1 VAGLIM
7 AKISAIVGWLGTALV
22 VVALGLRFLKPE
34 LDVYRTYTAWA
45 GLACILV
52 YLIAQWRES
61 ASGASARSTKMGTM
75 SVVSILA
82 MLAILTAVNYLGVRQ
97 NKRWDLTANQVFSLS
112 EQTLKVL
119 RGLDAPAKITVY
131 DLATGFDR
139 IKDRLEEYTYQSKQL
154 SVEYVD
160 IDRQP
165 ARAKAAS
172 VTAPGTLVLEYK
184 GRVERITQTEEQ
196 DIANAFIKA
205 TTGQERKVY
214 FTQGHGEKDPANAD
228 RTGYSAVA
236 EALKGDNYGFE
247 KLVLAQSPTVPDG
260 ATAVVI
266 AGPQTDFFPGE
277 IDAIK
282 KYLAK
287 GGTLFA
293 MLDPGE
299 KPGQGALPNLAGLL
313 KEWGVEV
320 GDDIVVDASGV
331 GQMFG
336 AGPTVPVAASYPAHP
351 ITERFNLMTAY
362 PLARS
367 ITTTTVEGRT
377 AQPVIETSDRSWAEK
392 DLDSLSAGED
402 VSLDATKGDRQ
413 GPIVLAAAVSAAA
426 TDVPAAPAPAE
437 GAEAPPK
444 PETRIV
450 VMGDSDFAAN
460 FGLGIQGNRD
470 LFMNTLGWL
479 SQQEG
484 LIAVRP
490 KAPEDRRL
498 TMTADQVNQVAIL
511 SIFLIPAAI
520 FGLGI
525 YTWWRRR

>member
-1 VAGLIM
+1 M
-7 AKISAIVGWLGTALV
+7 AKIAAIVGWIGTALV

-34 LDVYRTYTAWA
+34 LDTYRTYTAWA
-45 GLACILV
+45 GLVCIMLF
-52 YLIAQWRES
+52 LIAQWRES
-61 ASGASARSTKMGTM
+61 ATGPSARATKLGTM
-75 SVVSILA
+75 SVVSVLA
-82 MLAILTAVNYLGVRQ
+82 MLAILIGVNYLGVRQ

-112 EQTLKVL
+112 EQTLKVVQ
-119 RGLDAPAKITVY
+119 GLDAPAKLTVY
-131 DLATGFDR
+131 ALATEFDR
-139 IKDRLEEYTYQSKQL
+139 FKDRLEPFAYQSKQL
-154 SVEYVD
+154 SIEYVD
-160 IDRQP
+160 IDKAP
-165 ARAKAAS
+165 ARAKAAN
-172 VTAPGTLVLEYK
+172 VTTAGTMVLEYK
-184 GRVERITQTEEQ
+184 GRVERVTVLEEQ

-214 FTQGHGEKDPANAD
+214 FTQGHGEKDPASSE

-247 KLVLAQSPTVPDG
+247 KLVLAQTSAVPDG

-266 AGPQTDFFPGE
+266 AGPVTDFFPGE

-282 KYLAK
+282 KYLAR

-293 MLDPGE
+293 MIDPGE
-299 KPGQGALPNLAGLL
+299 KAGEGLLPNLTGLL
-313 KEWGVEV
+313 KEWGIEV

-367 ITTTTVEGRT
+367 LTATTAGDKT
-377 AQPVIETSDRSWAEK
+377 AQAIIETSDRSWAEK
-392 DLDSLSAGED
+392 DLAGLASGQD
-402 VSLDATKGDRQ
+402 VSLDEAKGDRQ
-413 GPIVLAAAVSAAA
+413 GPVTLAAAVSAAA
-426 TDVPAAPAPAE
+426 TDVPPAPAPAA
-437 GAEAPPK
+437 GQEAPPK

-460 FGLGIQGNRD
+460 VGLGIQGNRD
-470 LFMNTLGWL
+470 LFLNTLGWL

-511 SIFLIPAAI
+511 SIFIIPGLIA
-520 FGLGI
+520 GLGI
-525 YTWWRRR
+525 YSWWRRR

>member
-1 VAGLIM
+1 M
-7 AKISAIVGWLGTALV
+7 AKLTAIIGWVGTALV

-34 LDVYRTYTAWA
+34 LDVYRTNTAWA

-52 YLIAQWRES
+52 YLVAQWRES
-61 ASGASARSTKMGTM
+61 STGAGSRATKMGMM
-75 SVVSILA
+75 SIVSIVA
-82 MLAILTAVNYLGVRQ
+82 MLAILAALNYLGVRQ
-97 NKRWDLTANQVFSLS
+97 NKRWDFTANQVFSLS

-119 RGLDAPAKITVY
+119 RGLDAPAKLTVY
-131 DLATGFDR
+131 DLSTSFDR
-139 IKDRLEEYTYQSKQL
+139 TKDRLEEYTYQSPQL

-165 ARAKAAS
+165 AKAKAAG

-214 FTQGHGEKDPANAD
+214 FTQGHGEKDPAASD

-236 EALKGDNYGFE
+236 ESLKGDNYGFE
-247 KLVLAQSPTVPDG
+247 KLVLAQTSAVPEG
-260 ATAVVI
+260 ATAVII
-266 AGPQTDFFPGE
+266 AGPVTDFFPGE
-277 IDAIK
+277 IDALK
-282 KYLAK
+282 KYLAA
-287 GGTLFA
+287 GGGLFA
-293 MLDPGE
+293 MLDPAE
-299 KPGQGALPNLAGLL
+299 KAGQGALPNLTGLL
-313 KEWGVEV
+313 KEWGIDA

-367 ITTTTVEGRT
+367 LTVTTVEGRT
-377 AQPVIETSDRSWAEK
+377 PQSIIETSDRSWAEK
-392 DLDSLSAGED
+392 DLEGLAAGTE
-402 VSLDATKGDRQ
+402 VSLDVTKGDRQ
-413 GPIVLAAAVSAAA
+413 GPISLAAAVSAPA
-426 TDVPAAPAPAE
+426 TDAPKAAEPAPGTE
-437 GAEAPPK
+437 TPPT

-460 FGLGIQGNRD
+460 FGLGIQGNKD

-490 KAPEDRRL
+490 RAPEDRRL
-498 TMTADQVNQVAIL
+498 TMTADEVNQVAIL

>member
-1 VAGLIM
+1 M
-7 AKISAIVGWLGTALV
+7 AKIAAIIGWVGTALV

-61 ASGASARSTKMGTM
+61 STGASARTTKMGTM

-82 MLAILTAVNYLGVRQ
+82 MLAILVAVNYLGVRQ
-97 NKRWDLTANQVFSLS
+97 NKRWDLTGNQIFSLS

-119 RGLDAPAKITVY
+119 RGLDAPAKLTVY
-131 DLATGFDR
+131 DLATNFDR
-139 IKDRLEEYTYQSKQL
+139 LKARLEEYAYQSKQL
-154 SVEYVD
+154 TIEYVD
-160 IDRQP
+160 IDREP
-165 ARAKAAS
+165 ARVRAAN

-184 GRVERITQTEEQ
+184 GRVERITMAEEQ

-205 TTGQERKVY
+205 TTGQEKKVY
-214 FTQGHGEKDPANAD
+214 FVQGHGEKDPASAD

-247 KLVLAQSPTVPDG
+247 KLVLAQTSAVPDG
-260 ATAVVI
+260 ATAVVV
-266 AGPQTDFFPGE
+266 AGPVTDFFPGE
-277 IDAIK
+277 IDALK

-293 MLDPGE
+293 MIDPAEKTGE
-299 KPGQGALPNLAGLL
+299 GTLPNFMAFL
-313 KEWGVEV
+313 KEWGIEV
-320 GDDIVVDASGV
+320 GSDIVVDASGV

-351 ITERFNLMTAY
+351 ITDRFNLMTAY

-367 ITTTTVEGRT
+367 LTVAAVDGRT
-377 AQPVIETSDRSWAEK
+377 PQSIIETSDRSWAEK
-392 DLDSLSAGED
+392 DLDGLAAGTD

-413 GPIVLAAAVSAAA
+413 GPISLAVAVSAAA
-426 TDVPAAPAPAE
+426 TDAPPAPAPAA
-437 GAEAPPK
+437 GGDAPPR

-450 VMGDSDFAAN
+450 VVGDSDFAAN
-460 FGLGIQGNRD
+460 VGLGVQGNKD
-470 LFMNTLGWL
+470 LFLNTLGWL

-498 TMTADQVNQVAIL
+498 AMTADQVSQINIL

>member
-1 VAGLIM
+1 M
-7 AKISAIVGWLGTALV
+7 AKIAALIGWVGTALV

-52 YLIAQWRES
+52 YLVAQWRES
-61 ASGASARSTKMGTM
+61 STGASARATKMGTM
-75 SVVSILA
+75 SAVSIVA
-82 MLAILTAVNYLGVRQ
+82 MLAILVGVNYVGVRQ
-97 NKRWDLTANQVFSLS
+97 NKRWDFTANQVFSLS
-112 EQTLKVL
+112 EQSLKVV
-119 RGLDAPAKITVY
+119 RGLDAPAKLTVY
-131 DLATGFDR
+131 DQATQFDR
-139 IKDRLEEYTYQSKQL
+139 YKDRLEEYTYQTKQL
-154 SVEYVD
+154 TIEYVD
-160 IDRQP
+160 IDRAP
-165 ARAKAAS
+165 ARARAAN
-172 VTAPGTLVLEYK
+172 VTTAGTMVLEYK
-184 GRVERITQTEEQ
+184 GRVERITVLEEQ

-214 FTQGHGEKDPANAD
+214 FTQGHGEKDPASSE

-236 EALKGDNYGFE
+236 EALKGDNYTFE
-247 KLVLAQSPTVPDG
+247 KLVLPQTSAVPDG

-266 AGPQTDFFPGE
+266 AGPVTDFFPGE
-277 IDAIK
+277 IDALT

-293 MLDPGE
+293 MVDPGE
-299 KPGQGALPNLAGLL
+299 TSGEGQLPNLTGLL
-313 KEWGVEV
+313 KSWGIEV
-320 GDDIVVDASGV
+320 GDDIVVDASNV

-351 ITERFNLMTAY
+351 ITERFNLMTAF

-367 ITTTTVEGRT
+367 LTATTVDGRT
-377 AQPVIETSDRSWAEK
+377 AQSVIETSDRSWAEK
-392 DLDSLSAGED
+392 DLAGLAAGQD
-402 VSLDATKGDRQ
+402 VSLDATAGDRQ
-413 GPIVLAAAVSAAA
+413 GPISLAAAVSAAA
-426 TDVPAAPAPAE
+426 TDVPETPAPAAGE
-437 GAEAPPK
+437 PAPPK

-450 VMGDSDFAAN
+450 VVGDSDFASNA
-460 FGLGIQGNRD
+460 GLGIQGNRD
-470 LFMNTLGWL
+470 LFLNTLGWL

-498 TMTADQVNQVAIL
+498 TMTADQVSQVMIL

>member
-1 VAGLIM
+1 M
-7 AKISAIVGWLGTALV
+7 AKIAALIGWIGTALV

-61 ASGASARSTKMGTM
+61 ATGASARTTKMGTM
-75 SVVSILA
+75 SVVSIVA
-82 MLAILTAVNYLGVRQ
+82 MLAILVAVNYLGVRQ
-97 NKRWDLTANQVFSLS
+97 NKRWDFTANQVFSLS

-119 RGLDAPAKITVY
+119 RGLDAPARLTVY
-131 DLATGFDR
+131 DQATQFDR
-139 IKDRLEEYTYQSKQL
+139 FKDRLEEFAYQSKQL
-154 SVEYVD
+154 TIDYVD
-160 IDRQP
+160 IDRAP
-165 ARAKAAS
+165 ARAKAAN
-172 VTAPGTLVLEYK
+172 VTTAGTMVLEYK
-184 GRVERITQTEEQ
+184 GRVERITVLEEQ

-214 FTQGHGEKDPANAD
+214 FTQGHGEKDPAGSD

-236 EALKGDNYGFE
+236 DALKGDNYGFE
-247 KLVLAQSPTVPDG
+247 KLVLAQTAAVPDG
-260 ATAVVI
+260 ATAVVV
-266 AGPQTDFFPGE
+266 AGPVTDFFPGE
-277 IDAIK
+277 IDALK
-282 KYLAK
+282 KYLAR

-293 MLDPGE
+293 MVDPGE
-299 KPGQGALPNLAGLL
+299 KTGQALLPNLTGLL
-313 KEWGVEV
+313 KEWGITVD
-320 GDDIVVDASGV
+320 DDIVVDASGV

-336 AGPTVPVAASYPAHP
+336 AGPTVPVAASYPAHA

-367 ITTTTVEGRT
+367 LTTATVEGRT
-377 AQPVIETSDRSWAEK
+377 PQAIIETSDRSWAEQ
-392 DLDSLSAGED
+392 DIASLSAGQD
-402 VSLDATKGDRQ
+402 VTLDAAKGDRQ
-413 GPIVLAAAVSAAA
+413 GPITLAAAVSAPA
-426 TDVPAAPAPAE
+426 TDAPAAPAPAAGE
-437 GAEAPPK
+437 QAPPK
-444 PETRIV
+444 AETRIV

-460 FGLGIQGNRD
+460 YGLGIQGNRD
-470 LFMNTLGWL
+470 LFLNTLGWL

-520 FGLGI
+520 FGLGV

>member
-1 VAGLIM
+1 M
-7 AKISAIVGWLGTALV
+7 
-22 VVALGLRFLKPE
+22 ALGLRFLRPE

-52 YLIAQWRES
+52 YLVAQWRES
-61 ASGASARSTKMGTM
+61 ATGTSARSTRMGTM
-75 SVVSILA
+75 SIVSIVA
-82 MLAILTAVNYLGVRQ
+82 MVAILTALNYLGVRQ

-112 EQTLKVL
+112 EQTLKVV

-139 IKDRLEEYTYQSKQL
+139 IKDRLEEYAYQSKQL
-154 SVEYVD
+154 TVEYVD
-160 IDRQP
+160 LDRQP
-165 ARAKAAS
+165 ARAKAAG

-205 TTGQERKVY
+205 TTGEERMLY
-214 FTQGHGEKDPANAD
+214 FTQGHGEKDPASAE
-228 RTGYSAVA
+228 RTGYNAVA
-236 EALKGDNYGFE
+236 ESLKGDNYGFE
-247 KLVLAQSPTVPDG
+247 KLVLAQTAAVPDG
-260 ATAVVI
+260 ATAVII
-266 AGPQTDFFPGE
+266 AGPVTDFFPGE

-282 KYLAK
+282 KYLAT
-287 GGTLFA
+287 GGTLLA
-293 MLDPGE
+293 MLDPAE
-299 KPGQGALPNLAGLL
+299 KAGQGGLPNLAGLL
-313 KEWGVEV
+313 KEWGIEV

-367 ITTTTVEGRT
+367 LTTTTVEGRT
-377 AQPVIETSDRSWAEK
+377 AQSFIETSDRSWAEK
-392 DLDSLSAGED
+392 DLDGLAAGTE
-402 VSLDATKGDRQ
+402 VSLDPDKGDRQ
-413 GPIVLAAAVSAAA
+413 GPISLAVAVSAPAPDA
-426 TDVPAAPAPAE
+426 PPQPEPAA
-437 GAEAPPK
+437 GTDAPPR

-460 FGLGIQGNRD
+460 FGLGIQGNKD

-490 KAPEDRRL
+490 KSPEDRRL

-511 SIFLIPAAI
+511 SIFIIPAAI

>member
-1 VAGLIM
+1 M
-7 AKISAIVGWLGTALV
+7 AKIAAIVGWVGTALV
-22 VVALGLRFLKPE
+22 AVAFGLRFLKPE

-52 YLIAQWRES
+52 YLVAQWRES
-61 ASGASARSTKMGTM
+61 STGASARATRMGTM
-75 SVVSILA
+75 SIVSIIA
-82 MLAILTAVNYLGVRQ
+82 MLAILAALNYLGVRQ

-119 RGLDAPAKITVY
+119 QGLDAPAKLTVY

-154 SVEYVD
+154 TVEYVD

-165 ARAKAAS
+165 ARAKAAG
-172 VTAPGTLVLEYK
+172 VTAAGTLVLEYK

-205 TTGQERKVY
+205 TTGQERMIY
-214 FTQGHGEKDPANAD
+214 FTQGHGEKDPASSERN
-228 RTGYSAVA
+228 GYSAVA

-247 KLVLAQSPTVPDG
+247 KLVLAQTSAVPDK
-260 ATAVVI
+260 ATAVVV
-266 AGPQTDFFPGE
+266 AGPVTDFFPGE

-282 KYLAK
+282 KYLAQ

-293 MLDPGE
+293 MLDPAE
-299 KPGQGALPNLAGLL
+299 KAGQGALPNLTGLL
-313 KEWGVEV
+313 KEWGIEV

-367 ITTTTVEGRT
+367 LTTTTVDGRT
-377 AQPVIETSDRSWAEK
+377 PQSIVETSDRSWAEK
-392 DLDSLSAGED
+392 DLDGLIAGTD
-402 VSLDATKGDRQ
+402 VSLDPDKGDRQ
-413 GPIVLAAAVSAAA
+413 GPISLAAAVSAPA
-426 TDVPAAPAPAE
+426 TDAPTTPEPAA
-437 GAEAPPK
+437 GTEAPPK

-450 VMGDSDFAAN
+450 VIGDSDFAAN
-460 FGLGIQGNRD
+460 SGLGIQGNKD

-490 KAPEDRRL
+490 KSPEDRRL

-511 SIFLIPAAI
+511 SIFIIPGAI
-520 FGLGI
+520 FALGI

>member
-1 VAGLIM
+1 M
-7 AKISAIVGWLGTALV
+7 AKIAAIIGWVGTALV
-22 VVALGLRFLKPE
+22 VVALGLRFIKPE

-52 YLIAQWRES
+52 YLVAQWRES
-61 ASGASARSTKMGTM
+61 STGASARSTKLGTM
-75 SVVSILA
+75 SVVSIVA
-82 MLAILTAVNYLGVRQ
+82 MLLILAGLNYIGVRQ
-97 NKRWDLTANQVFSLS
+97 NTRWDLTANQVFSLS

-131 DLATGFDR
+131 DLGTGFDR
-139 IKDRLEEYTYQSKQL
+139 IKDRLEEYTYQTNRL
-154 SVEYVD
+154 TVEYVD
-160 IDRQP
+160 IDREP
-165 ARAKAAS
+165 AKTKAANI
-172 VTAPGTLVLEYK
+172 TAPGTLVLEYK

-214 FTQGHGEKDPANAD
+214 FTQGHGEKDPASAD
-228 RTGYSAVA
+228 RTGYNAVA

-247 KLVLAQSPTVPDG
+247 KLVLAQTSAVPDG
-260 ATAVVI
+260 ATAVVV
-266 AGPQTDFFPGE
+266 AGPVTDFFPGE
-277 IDAIK
+277 IDALK

-293 MLDPGE
+293 MVDPAEKSGE
-299 KPGQGALPNLAGLL
+299 GALPNLTGLL
-313 KEWGVEV
+313 KEWGIEV
-320 GDDIVVDASGV
+320 GDDVVVDASGV

-367 ITTTTVEGRT
+367 LTVSTVEGRT
-377 AQPVIETSDRSWAEK
+377 PQSIIETSDRSWAEK
-392 DLDSLSAGED
+392 DIDGLVAGTE
-402 VSLDATKGDRQ
+402 VSLDDTKGDRQ
-413 GPIVLAAAVSAAA
+413 GPISLAAAVSAAA
-426 TDVPAAPAPAE
+426 TDAPAAPEPAA

-460 FGLGIQGNRD
+460 AGLGIQGNRD

-490 KAPEDRRL
+490 KSPEDRRL
-498 TMTADQVNQVAIL
+498 TMTADQVNQVMVL